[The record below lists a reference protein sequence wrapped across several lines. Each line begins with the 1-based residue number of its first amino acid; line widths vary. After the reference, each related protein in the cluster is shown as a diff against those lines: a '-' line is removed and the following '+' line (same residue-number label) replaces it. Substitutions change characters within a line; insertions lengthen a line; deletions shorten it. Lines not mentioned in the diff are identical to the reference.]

1 VKQKELA
8 SGKTTSDSHKN
19 KKNLFIKPF
28 KKILVDIELY
38 ALINFLGVYGF
49 LFLTRDTSIAM
60 LGVTWVSIIAWRG
73 GLYAGLIGSFCIYF
87 SSAIAMSIP
96 PHHTIQMTYFFD
108 NRIPGFIIGLGQCV
122 VAGTVVGYISVL
134 VHQLRDEIQLRQKIQ
149 KELEQN
155 VEQLDAFGRTVAHD
169 LKNPLMVINMSIEAL
184 MMDFEDSTDEKIKRK
199 MSFINNGT
207 KNMVNIIESILLL
220 AGIKKIN
227 PAQFKEFSVEK
238 CVNDALSRLEYTIHS
253 SGATIINNV
262 SWPSVIGYAPWITE
276 VWVNYISNAI
286 KYGGNPSQQ
295 IKPVIELGF
304 DKMGA
309 NTRSLEE
316 QYRFWVKDNGEGI
329 AAEQVATLFKEF
341 SRLHATDKEGHGLGL
356 SIAKSIIHKSGGEVG
371 LQSSESGSLFYFT
384 LPSSLNRALSK

>member
-1 VKQKELA
+1 LEIQVLAGSGIVKQKELA

-253 SGATIINNV
+253 S
-262 SWPSVIGYAPWITE
+262 YAAFP
-276 VWVNYISNAI
+276 
-286 KYGGNPSQQ
+286 
-295 IKPVIELGF
+295 L
-304 DKMGA
+304 
-309 NTRSLEE
+309 TR
-316 QYRFWVKDNGEGI
+316 N
-329 AAEQVATLFKEF
+329 
-341 SRLHATDKEGHGLGL
+341 
-356 SIAKSIIHKSGGEVG
+356 
-371 LQSSESGSLFYFT
+371 
-384 LPSSLNRALSK
+384 